1 MISIRPQE
9 TVRDLIKKCIDTSH
23 LRVCKRKFLLVYLFI
38 CIKDSSVDNYILYAL
53 NETTNNINPT
63 INSSPQLNQ
72 TQLIP
77 LIGKLRFA
85 INVYLLDIV
94 HFDTK
99 KEENKKSHPTD
110 VYVNACKFS
119 LVLLIFFSSSTIF
132 YSCHSTRVLK
142 M

>member
-110 VYVNACKFS
+110 VYVMRVNSHLSFS
-119 LVLLIFFSSSTIF
+119 VFFFLFLLFFTLVES
-132 YSCHSTRVLK
+132 
-142 M
+142 